1 MLMSRKNMIHKG
13 ALITL
18 VIFSLLL
25 SCSNPAAADSAELP
39 AASSTAST
47 VAAAKTTAAAAHT
60 AAAITATVTLKAV
73 EQYDPA
79 IAVSHTNIFV
89 HNTTTDAEVAGML
102 DSTGQV
108 TFNQLPAGTYNIK
121 LMDSYGNYIL
131 AKTSFTIATS
141 DDSTILI
148 QAAISRLTINYQ
160 NLAETSLAAPSFT
173 IAANTA
179 KTFSLTPLPAE
190 TAMTKAAGF
199 IANGVSCGV
208 FVTSRNGLPH
218 QAFITIPFKSSEF
231 CIWIDDADHYLRIF
245 SAHST

>member
-1 MLMSRKNMIHKG
+1 MIHKG

-148 QAAISRLTINYQ
+148 QAAISRLTIN
-160 NLAETSLAAPSFT
+160 
-173 IAANTA
+173 
-179 KTFSLTPLPAE
+179 
-190 TAMTKAAGF
+190 
-199 IANGVSCGV
+199 
-208 FVTSRNGLPH
+208 
-218 QAFITIPFKSSEF
+218 
-231 CIWIDDADHYLRIF
+231 
-245 SAHST
+245 